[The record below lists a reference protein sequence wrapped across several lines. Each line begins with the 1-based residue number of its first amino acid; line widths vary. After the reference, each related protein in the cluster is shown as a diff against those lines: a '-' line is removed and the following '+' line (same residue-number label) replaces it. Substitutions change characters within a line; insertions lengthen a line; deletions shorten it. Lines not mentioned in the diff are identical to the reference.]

1 MRWRNFRIAIG
12 FAIPVIGAS
21 SVFADDKDK
30 KPSAAIIREVQQI
43 DGFTVRIDV
52 SLLGGTHGILGD
64 KTLRLLRADFARIET
79 VVPEAVVEQWK
90 KVTIVVDREH
100 PLKNMQYHPSR
111 DWLLNNGYEGDL
123 EKCVHIAKA
132 GVYASADHYF
142 VQPCAL
148 IHELAHAYHDQV
160 LGFENPRIKGAF
172 ARAQLEGNYE
182 SVLFVKGGKRK
193 HYALSNHKEYFAEAT
208 EAWFGQNDFYPFV
221 RGELEEHDPLLFEL
235 FKEIWKG

>member
-12 FAIPVIGAS
+12 LVIAVTAFS

-52 SLLGGTHGILGD
+52 SLLGGTHGILGN

-90 KVTIVVDREH
+90 KVTIVIDREH

-111 DWLLNNGYEGDL
+111 DWLVNNGYEGDL

-148 IHELAHAYHDQV
+148 
-160 LGFENPRIKGAF
+160 